1 MKDVSKYLMHFIKS
15 IAPTSKGKNEKKKK
29 QKTETNKLS
38 KNRIHLCLDELIA
51 Y

>member
-15 IAPTSKGKNEKKKK
+15 IAPTSKGKNEKKK

-38 KNRIHLCLDELIA
+38 KNGIHLCLDELIA